1 MTLSRGL
8 KYGGRTIAVLGGV
21 LLLFVAYQLWG
32 TSLQYARAQSG
43 LRDDFSNLLSQTAA
57 FRDGAAGTGG
67 LGSSTETSTG
77 GSSGIAVLSSSTS
90 NGKASLS
97 SSTAT
102 LSDGTATLSAGPAS
116 PSGLANETGAL
127 EAQSSETQSSGAL
140 PSTSSSTETPQ
151 GARPSQSSAS
161 PTETARKT
169 LLVSPSTRLP
179 REEIENADL
188 VYTPGSEEILPLLYP
203 GGGEA
208 VARIVIPAIKMD
220 EIVVEGTDVDSLRK
234 GPGHYPWTPMPGQ
247 PGNASIAG
255 HRTTY
260 GAPFAN
266 IGSLRPG
273 DRITV
278 QTAQGEFLYEVLA
291 QDSPTKGYL
300 IVSPNRVD
308 LLRDKGNNLL
318 TLTSCHPRF
327 SNRQRIVVQ
336 AKLLG
341 DPVVPM
347 RDANAR
353 QDAPQ
358 QLASEDLTGV
368 TNAAASAEDNALQ
381 TGNAAEAARVEAAPV
396 GGAGVNEAG
405 ATDRATEATSGETRA
420 TGNASSSGLASA
432 QQASGAAD
440 LEDAVSQTPIGAV
453 AGDSE
458 ISGSGGASRDALP
471 ASSTASS
478 NSAGSAVSS
487 AAGSASQPAVGT
499 SFGSG
504 LSGERSAIPSA
515 ALWFAATAILWG
527 AVWLVGTRWR
537 RLPATTIGI
546 LPVLG
551 CLFVAFS
558 YLDRALPSY

>member
-1 MTLSRGL
+1 M
-8 KYGGRTIAVLGGV
+8 LGGV

-32 TSLQYARAQSG
+32 TSLQYARAQSE
-43 LRDDFSNLLSQTAA
+43 LRDDFSEILSQTAA
-57 FRDGAAGTGG
+57 FRDGADGTVGRGG
-67 LGSSTETSTG
+67 STETVASSG
-77 GSSGIAVLSSSTS
+77 SSSGIAILSSDATAEDAT
-90 NGKASLS
+90 NGIASLS

-102 LSDGTATLSAGPAS
+102 LSDGTATLSADPAT
-116 PSGLANETGAL
+116 PSGL
-127 EAQSSETQSSGAL
+127 EAEAGISETQTPEVLQPASA
-140 PSTSSSTETPQ
+140 STEIPQ
-151 GARPSQSSAS
+151 EAAAQPSASQSSAS
-161 PTETARKT
+161 PGETARET

-203 GGGEA
+203 EGGEA

-220 EIVVEGTDVDSLRK
+220 EIVVEGTDVDALRK
-234 GPGHYPWTPMPGQ
+234 GPGHYSWTPMPGQ

-266 IGSLRPG
+266 IGNLRPG

-278 QTAQGEFLYEVLA
+278 QTAQGEFVYEVLA

-300 IVSPNRVD
+300 IVSPDRVD

-347 RDANAR
+347 RDVNAR

-368 TNAAASAEDNALQ
+368 AGAEGLAASESNALQAGNAAGAAGASEAGVGEARATDIAATDIAAANTASGETGATGIASDSETSDSAAASRDTL
-381 TGNAAEAARVEAAPV
+381 
-396 GGAGVNEAG
+396 
-405 ATDRATEATSGETRA
+405 S
-420 TGNASSSGLASA
+420 ASSG
-432 QQASGAAD
+432 
-440 LEDAVSQTPIGAV
+440 
-453 AGDSE
+453 
-458 ISGSGGASRDALP
+458 
-471 ASSTASS
+471 
-478 NSAGSAVSS
+478 SAGSVGSS
-487 AAGSASQPAVGT
+487 AASSASQPAVGT

-515 ALWFAATAILWG
+515 ALWFVATAILWG

-537 RLPATTIGI
+537 RWPSTAIGI

>member
-8 KYGGRTIAVLGGV
+8 KYGGRTIAVLGVV
-21 LLLFVAYQLWG
+21 LLLFVVYQLWG
-32 TSLQYARAQSG
+32 TSLQYARAQSE
-43 LRDDFSNLLSQTAA
+43 LRDDFSDLLSQTAA
-57 FRDGAAGTGG
+57 FRDGAAGTDG
-67 LGSSTETSTG
+67 LSSSTEAGDSPG
-77 GSSGIAVLSSSTS
+77 GSSGIAILSSGASSGT
-90 NGKASLS
+90 ASLS

-102 LSDGTATLSAGPAS
+102 LSDGIATLSTGSAAPSRPATEAS
-116 PSGLANETGAL
+116 IA
-127 EAQSSETQSSGAL
+127 EAQPPRTLPETYSSSET
-140 PSTSSSTETPQ
+140 PQ
-151 GARPSQSSAS
+151 EATASQSSAS
-161 PTETARKT
+161 PANASPSETTRQT

-179 REEIENADL
+179 REDIENADL
-188 VYTPGSEEILPLLYP
+188 VYTPGSDEILPLLYP
-203 GGGEA
+203 GNGEA
-208 VARIVIPAIKMD
+208 IARIDIPAIKMD
-220 EIVVEGTDVDSLRK
+220 EIVVEGTDVDALRK

-266 IGSLRPG
+266 IGNLRPG
-273 DRITV
+273 DKITM
-278 QTAQGEFLYEVLA
+278 QTAQGEFVYEVLA

-300 IVSPNRVD
+300 IVSPDRVD

-353 QDAPQ
+353 QEAPQ
-358 QLASEDLTGV
+358 ELVSEDLTGGTDAERGV
-368 TNAAASAEDNALQ
+368 TDAEKSAESNALQ
-381 TGNAAEAARVEAAPV
+381 TGNAAEAARVGET
-396 GGAGVNEAG
+396 GVVETGVHETETADG
-405 ATDRATEATSGETRA
+405 ATEANA
-420 TGNASSSGLASA
+420 ASSSVLANDQQTGSA
-432 QQASGAAD
+432 AEPEDTASGSA
-440 LEDAVSQTPIGAV
+440 PP
-453 AGDSE
+453 
-458 ISGSGGASRDALP
+458 P
-471 ASSTASS
+471 AT
-478 NSAGSAVSS
+478 
-487 AAGSASQPAVGT
+487 GT

-527 AVWLVGTRWR
+527 AVWLAGTRWR
-537 RLPATTIGI
+537 RLPSTAIGI

>member
-8 KYGGRTIAVLGGV
+8 KYGGRTIAVLGVV
-21 LLLFVAYQLWG
+21 LLLFVVYQLWG
-32 TSLQYARAQSG
+32 TSLQYARAQSE

-57 FRDGAAGTGG
+57 FRDGAAGADG
-67 LGSSTETSTG
+67 LSSSTETGASSE
-77 GSSGIAVLSSSTS
+77 GSSGIAILSSGDSSGT
-90 NGKASLS
+90 ASLS

-102 LSDGTATLSAGPAS
+102 LSDGIATLSAGAATPSRLATEAS
-116 PSGLANETGAL
+116 IS
-127 EAQSSETQSSGAL
+127 EAQPPRTL
-140 PSTSSSTETPQ
+140 PATPSNAETPQ
-151 GARPSQSSAS
+151 EATASQSSAS
-161 PTETARKT
+161 PAETTRQT
-169 LLVSPSTRLP
+169 LLVNPSTRLP
-179 REEIENADL
+179 REDIENADL
-188 VYTPGSEEILPLLYP
+188 VYTPGSDEILPLLYP
-203 GGGEA
+203 GSGEA
-208 VARIVIPAIKMD
+208 VARIVIRAIDMD
-220 EIVVEGTDVDSLRK
+220 QIVVEGTDVDALRK

-266 IGSLRPG
+266 IGNLRPG

-278 QTAQGEFLYEVLA
+278 QTAQGEFVYEVLA

-300 IVSPNRVD
+300 IVSPDRVD
-308 LLRDKGNNLL
+308 LLRDNGNNLL

-347 RDANAR
+347 QDANAR
-353 QDAPQ
+353 QEAPQ
-358 QLASEDLTGV
+358 ELVSEDLTGM
-368 TNAAASAEDNALQ
+368 TDAERSAESNARD
-381 TGNAAEAARVEAAPV
+381 TGNAAEAARVGETGVGETEAA
-396 GGAGVNEAG
+396 
-405 ATDRATEATSGETRA
+405 DKATEANA
-420 TGNASSSGLASA
+420 ASSSRLAST
-432 QQASGAAD
+432 QQTGSAAEP
-440 LEDAVSQTPIGAV
+440 EDIAIQAPIGAE
-453 AGDSE
+453 AGSSETSDSGE
-458 ISGSGGASRDALP
+458 ASRDALSA
-471 ASSTASS
+471 ASG
-478 NSAGSAVSS
+478 SAGSTVSS
-487 AAGSASQPAVGT
+487 ADGSASQSATGT

-527 AVWLVGTRWR
+527 AVWLAGTRWR
-537 RLPATTIGI
+537 RLPSTAIGI

>member
-1 MTLSRGL
+1 MTLSRWL
-8 KYGGRTIAVLGGV
+8 KQGGRTIAVLGVV

-32 TSLQYARAQSG
+32 TSLQYARAQSE
-43 LRDDFSNLLSQTAA
+43 LRDDFSDLLSQTAA

-67 LGSSTETSTG
+67 LSSSTEAVA
-77 GSSGIAVLSSSTS
+77 SSGNPGGIAILSSDASSGT
-90 NGKASLS
+90 ASLS

-102 LSDGTATLSAGPAS
+102 LSDGTATLSAGPAT
-116 PSGLANETGAL
+116 PSGLADESGSL
-127 EAQSSETQSSGAL
+127 ETQPPEA
-140 PSTSSSTETPQ
+140 PPATSSNTETPQ
-151 GARPSQSSAS
+151 DAAASQPSAS
-161 PTETARKT
+161 PANASPAETTRET
-169 LLVSPSTRLP
+169 LIVSPSTRLP
-179 REEIENADL
+179 REDIENADL

-203 GGGEA
+203 GNGEA

-220 EIVVEGTDVDSLRK
+220 EIVVEGTDVDALRK

-278 QTAQGEFLYEVLA
+278 QTAQGEFVYEVLA

-300 IVSPNRVD
+300 IVSPDRVD

-353 QDAPQ
+353 QDAPM

-368 TNAAASAEDNALQ
+368 TDAEGSAASESNALQ
-381 TGNAAEAARVEAAPV
+381 TGNAAETARVGEA
-396 GGAGVNEAG
+396 GAGETG
-405 ATDRATEATSGETRA
+405 ATDRATAANAASGETGA
-420 TGNASSSGLASA
+420 TGNASSSGFAST
-432 QQASGAAD
+432 QQAGGAAA
-440 LEDAVSQTPIGAV
+440 LES
-453 AGDSE
+453 SE
-458 ISGSGGASRDALP
+458 ISGTAGAPQNAL
-471 ASSTASS
+471 SASS

-487 AAGSASQPAVGT
+487 AVGSTSQPATGT

-515 ALWFAATAILWG
+515 ALWFAATGILWG

-537 RLPATTIGI
+537 RLPSTAIGI

>member
-8 KYGGRTIAVLGGV
+8 KYGGRTIAVLGVV
-21 LLLFVAYQLWG
+21 LLLFVVYQLWG
-32 TSLQYARAQSG
+32 TSLQYARAQSE

-57 FRDGAAGTGG
+57 FRDGATGADG
-67 LGSSTETSTG
+67 LSSSTETGASSE
-77 GSSGIAVLSSSTS
+77 GSSGIAILSSGASSGT
-90 NGKASLS
+90 ASLS

-102 LSDGTATLSAGPAS
+102 LSDGIATLSAGAATPSRLAAEAS
-116 PSGLANETGAL
+116 IS
-127 EAQSSETQSSGAL
+127 EAQPPRTL
-140 PSTSSSTETPQ
+140 PSTSSNAETNAETPQ
-151 GARPSQSSAS
+151 EATASQSSAS
-161 PTETARKT
+161 PANASPAETTRQT
-169 LLVSPSTRLP
+169 LLVNPSTRLP
-179 REEIENADL
+179 REDIENADL
-188 VYTPGSEEILPLLYP
+188 VYTPGSDEILPLLYP
-203 GGGEA
+203 GSGEA
-208 VARIVIPAIKMD
+208 VARIVIRAIGMD
-220 EIVVEGTDVDSLRK
+220 QIVVEGTDVDALRK

-266 IGSLRPG
+266 IGNLRPG

-278 QTAQGEFLYEVLA
+278 QTAQGEFVYEVLA

-300 IVSPNRVD
+300 IVSPDRVD
-308 LLRDKGNNLL
+308 LLRDNGNNLL

-347 RDANAR
+347 QDANAR
-353 QDAPQ
+353 QEAPQ
-358 QLASEDLTGV
+358 ELVSEDLTGMTDADV
-368 TNAAASAEDNALQ
+368 SAESNAPQ
-381 TGNAAEAARVEAAPV
+381 TGTAAEAARVGETGVGETEAA
-396 GGAGVNEAG
+396 
-405 ATDRATEATSGETRA
+405 DKATEA
-420 TGNASSSGLASA
+420 NAVSSSGLENA
-432 QQASGAAD
+432 QQTGSAAEPEDIASQA
-440 LEDAVSQTPIGAV
+440 PIGAE
-453 AGDSE
+453 ADSSE
-458 ISGSGGASRDALP
+458 ISDSGEASRDALSA
-471 ASSTASS
+471 ASG
-478 NSAGSAVSS
+478 SAGSTVSS
-487 AAGSASQPAVGT
+487 ADGSASQSATGT

-527 AVWLVGTRWR
+527 AVWLAGTRWR
-537 RLPATTIGI
+537 RLPSTAIGI

>member
-8 KYGGRTIAVLGGV
+8 KYGGRTIAVLGVV
-21 LLLFVAYQLWG
+21 LLLFVVYQLWG
-32 TSLQYARAQSG
+32 TSLQYARAQSE

-57 FRDGAAGTGG
+57 FRDGATGTDG
-67 LGSSTETSTG
+67 LSSSTETGASSE
-77 GSSGIAVLSSSTS
+77 GSSGIAILSSGASSGT
-90 NGKASLS
+90 ASLS

-102 LSDGTATLSAGPAS
+102 LSDGIATLSAGAATPSRLATEAS
-116 PSGLANETGAL
+116 IS
-127 EAQSSETQSSGAL
+127 EAQPPRTL
-140 PSTSSSTETPQ
+140 PATPSNAETPQ
-151 GARPSQSSAS
+151 EATASQSSAS
-161 PTETARKT
+161 PANVSPSETTRQT
-169 LLVSPSTRLP
+169 LLVNPSTRLP
-179 REEIENADL
+179 REDIENADL
-188 VYTPGSEEILPLLYP
+188 VYTPGSDEILPLLYP
-203 GGGEA
+203 GSGEA

-220 EIVVEGTDVDSLRK
+220 EIVVEGTDVDALRK

-266 IGSLRPG
+266 IGNLRP
-273 DRITV
+273 DDKITV
-278 QTAQGEFLYEVLA
+278 QTAQGEFVYEVLA

-300 IVSPNRVD
+300 IVSPDRVD

-336 AKLLG
+336 AQLLG

-353 QDAPQ
+353 QETPQ
-358 QLASEDLTGV
+358 ELVSEDLTGV
-368 TNAAASAEDNALQ
+368 TDADGSAESNALQ
-381 TGNAAEAARVEAAPV
+381 TGNAAEAARVGETGTA
-396 GGAGVNEAG
+396 
-405 ATDRATEATSGETRA
+405 DRATEANA
-420 TGNASSSGLASA
+420 ASSSGLASA
-432 QQASGAAD
+432 QQTASAA
-440 LEDAVSQTPIGAV
+440 AIGTEA
-453 AGDSE
+453 DSSE
-458 ISGSGGASRDALP
+458 ISDSGGASRDALSA
-471 ASSTASS
+471 ASG
-478 NSAGSAVSS
+478 SAGSTVSS
-487 AAGSASQPAVGT
+487 ADGAASQSATGT

-527 AVWLVGTRWR
+527 AVWLAGTRWR
-537 RLPATTIGI
+537 RLPSTAIGI

>member
-8 KYGGRTIAVLGGV
+8 KQGGRTIAVLGVV

-32 TSLQYARAQSG
+32 TSLQYARAQSE
-43 LRDDFSNLLSQTAA
+43 LRDDFSDLLSQTAA

-67 LGSSTETSTG
+67 LGSSTEAVAPS
-77 GSSGIAVLSSSTS
+77 GSSGGIAILSSGAPASGTS
-90 NGKASLS
+90 NGIASLS

-102 LSDGTATLSAGPAS
+102 LSDGTATLSAGTAT
-116 PSGLANETGAL
+116 PSGLAYESGTL
-127 EAQSSETQSSGAL
+127 EAQSPEAL
-140 PSTSSSTETPQ
+140 PATSSNTETPQ
-151 GARPSQSSAS
+151 DAAVSRSSAS
-161 PTETARKT
+161 PASASPAETTRET
-169 LLVSPSTRLP
+169 LIVSPSTRLP
-179 REEIENADL
+179 REDIENADL

-203 GGGEA
+203 GNGEA

-220 EIVVEGTDVDSLRK
+220 EIVVEGTDVDALRK

-278 QTAQGEFLYEVLA
+278 QTAQGEFVYEVLA

-300 IVSPNRVD
+300 IVSPDRVD

-353 QDAPQ
+353 QDASM

-368 TNAAASAEDNALQ
+368 TDAEGSAASESNALQ
-381 TGNAAEAARVEAAPV
+381 TATAAETARIGEARV
-396 GGAGVNEAG
+396 GEAG
-405 ATDRATEATSGETRA
+405 ATDRATPANAASGETGA
-420 TGNASSSGLASA
+420 TGNANSSGLANT
-432 QQASGAAD
+432 QQAGGAA
-440 LEDAVSQTPIGAV
+440 ETEG
-453 AGDSE
+453 SE
-458 ISGSGGASRDALP
+458 ISGAAGASQNALS
-471 ASSTASS
+471 ASSG
-478 NSAGSAVSS
+478 SAGSVGSS
-487 AAGSASQPAVGT
+487 AAGSASQPAAGT

-515 ALWFAATAILWG
+515 ALWFAATGILWG

-537 RLPATTIGI
+537 RLPATAIGI

>member
-1 MTLSRGL
+1 M
-8 KYGGRTIAVLGGV
+8 
-21 LLLFVAYQLWG
+21 LFVAYQLWG
-32 TSLQYARAQSG
+32 TSLQYARAQSE
-43 LRDDFSNLLSQTAA
+43 LRDDFSEILSQTAS
-57 FRDGAAGTGG
+57 FRNGADGTVG
-67 LGSSTETSTG
+67 LGSSTETLASSE
-77 GSSGIAVLSSSTS
+77 GSGEAAIGI
-90 NGKASLS
+90 ASLS
-97 SSTAT
+97 SATAT
-102 LSDGTATLSAGPAS
+102 LSDGTATLSAGTAD
-116 PSGLANETGAL
+116 PSSAATGAGVSEASAA
-127 EAQSSETQSSGAL
+127 EAQTAEAL
-140 PSTSSSTETPQ
+140 PSASSAAETPQ
-151 GARPSQSSAS
+151 GAATQPSAS
-161 PTETARKT
+161 PANASPGETTRET

-203 GGGEA
+203 EDGEA
-208 VARIVIPAIKMD
+208 VARIVIPAINMD
-220 EIVVEGTDVDSLRK
+220 EIVVEGTDVDALRK
-234 GPGHYPWTPMPGQ
+234 GPGHYSWTPMPGQ

-266 IGSLRPG
+266 IGNLRPG

-278 QTAQGEFLYEVLA
+278 QTAQGEFIYEVLA

-300 IVSPNRVD
+300 IVSPDRVD
-308 LLRDKGNNLL
+308 LLRDKGSNLL

-347 RDANAR
+347 RDVNTR
-353 QDAPQ
+353 QDAPL

-368 TNAAASAEDNALQ
+368 SGAEGSAASESNALQ
-381 TGNAAEAARVEAAPV
+381 AGNAAGV
-396 GGAGVNEAG
+396 AGVGEAG
-405 ATDRATEATSGETRA
+405 ATDRATEANTASGEA
-420 TGNASSSGLASA
+420 GASGNANSSRLTST
-432 QQASGAAD
+432 QQAGSAAGQ
-440 LEDAVSQTPIGAV
+440 EGTAGQTQAGAV

-458 ISGSGGASRDALP
+458 ISGTAGASRDALS
-471 ASSTASS
+471 ASS
-478 NSAGSAVSS
+478 
-487 AAGSASQPAVGT
+487 GSASQPAVGT

-537 RLPATTIGI
+537 RWPSTAIGI

>member
-1 MTLSRGL
+1 M
-8 KYGGRTIAVLGGV
+8 LGGV

-32 TSLQYARAQSG
+32 TSLQYARAQSE
-43 LRDDFSNLLSQTAA
+43 LRDDFSDILSQTAA
-57 FRDGAAGTGG
+57 FRDGADGTVG
-67 LGSSTETSTG
+67 LGSSTETVASSG
-77 GSSGIAVLSSSTS
+77 SSSGIAILPSDATAEDTS
-90 NGKASLS
+90 NGIASLS

-102 LSDGTATLSAGPAS
+102 LSDGTATLSADSAT
-116 PSGLANETGAL
+116 PSGL
-127 EAQSSETQSSGAL
+127 EAEAGISETRTPEAL
-140 PSTSSSTETPQ
+140 QPASASTEIPQ
-151 GARPSQSSAS
+151 ETAVQPSAS
-161 PTETARKT
+161 PVNASPGETTRET

-179 REEIENADL
+179 REEIENANL

-203 GGGEA
+203 ESGEA
-208 VARIVIPAIKMD
+208 VAHIVIPAINMD
-220 EIVVEGTDVDSLRK
+220 EIVVEGTDVDALRK
-234 GPGHYPWTPMPGQ
+234 GPGHYSWTPMPGQ

-266 IGSLRPG
+266 IGNLRPG

-278 QTAQGEFLYEVLA
+278 QTAQGEFVYEVLA

-300 IVSPNRVD
+300 IVSPDRVD
-308 LLRDKGNNLL
+308 LLRDKGSNLL

-347 RDANAR
+347 RDVNSR

-368 TNAAASAEDNALQ
+368 AGAEGSAASESNALQ
-381 TGNAAEAARVEAAPV
+381 AGNAAGVA
-396 GGAGVNEAG
+396 GAGEAG
-405 ATDRATEATSGETRA
+405 ATDRATAENTASGEA
-420 TGNASSSGLASA
+420 GASGNANSSGLTST
-432 QQASGAAD
+432 QQAGSAAGQ
-440 LEDAVSQTPIGAV
+440 EGTAGQTQAGAV

-458 ISGSGGASRDALP
+458 TSDSAAASRDALS
-471 ASSTASS
+471 ASS
-478 NSAGSAVSS
+478 
-487 AAGSASQPAVGT
+487 GSASQPAVGT

-515 ALWFAATAILWG
+515 ALWFVATAILWG

-537 RLPATTIGI
+537 RWPSTAIGI

>member
-8 KYGGRTIAVLGGV
+8 KYGGRTIAVLGVV
-21 LLLFVAYQLWG
+21 LLLFVVYQLWG
-32 TSLQYARAQSG
+32 TSLQYARAQSE

-57 FRDGAAGTGG
+57 FRDGATGADG
-67 LGSSTETSTG
+67 LSSSTETGASSE
-77 GSSGIAVLSSSTS
+77 GSSGIAILSSGASSGT
-90 NGKASLS
+90 ASLS

-102 LSDGTATLSAGPAS
+102 LSGGIATLSAGAATPSRLAAEAS
-116 PSGLANETGAL
+116 IS
-127 EAQSSETQSSGAL
+127 EAQPPRTL
-140 PSTSSSTETPQ
+140 PSTSSNAETPQ
-151 GARPSQSSAS
+151 EATASQSSAS
-161 PTETARKT
+161 PANASPSETTRQT
-169 LLVSPSTRLP
+169 LLVNPSTRLP
-179 REEIENADL
+179 REDIENADL
-188 VYTPGSEEILPLLYP
+188 VYTPGSDEILPLLYP
-203 GGGEA
+203 GSGEA
-208 VARIVIPAIKMD
+208 VARIVIRAIKMD
-220 EIVVEGTDVDSLRK
+220 QIVVEGTDVDALRK

-266 IGSLRPG
+266 IGNLRPG

-278 QTAQGEFLYEVLA
+278 QTAQGEFVYEVLA

-300 IVSPNRVD
+300 IVSPDRVD
-308 LLRDKGNNLL
+308 LLRDNGNNLL

-347 RDANAR
+347 QDANAR
-353 QDAPQ
+353 QEAPQ
-358 QLASEDLTGV
+358 ELVSEDLTGMTDADV
-368 TNAAASAEDNALQ
+368 SAESNAPQ
-381 TGNAAEAARVEAAPV
+381 TGTAAEAARVGETGTA
-396 GGAGVNEAG
+396 
-405 ATDRATEATSGETRA
+405 DRATEA
-420 TGNASSSGLASA
+420 NAVSSSGLENA
-432 QQASGAAD
+432 QQTGSAAEPEDIASQA
-440 LEDAVSQTPIGAV
+440 PIGAE
-453 AGDSE
+453 ADSSE
-458 ISGSGGASRDALP
+458 ISDSGEASRDALSA
-471 ASSTASS
+471 ASG
-478 NSAGSAVSS
+478 SAGSTVSS
-487 AAGSASQPAVGT
+487 ADGSASQSATGT

-527 AVWLVGTRWR
+527 AVWLAGTRWR
-537 RLPATTIGI
+537 RLPSTAIGI

>member
-8 KYGGRTIAVLGGV
+8 KHGGRTIAVLGGV

-32 TSLQYARAQSG
+32 TSLQYARAQSE
-43 LRDDFSNLLSQTAA
+43 LRDDFSEILSQTAA
-57 FRDGAAGTGG
+57 FRDGADGTVG
-67 LGSSTETSTG
+67 LGSSTETVASSG
-77 GSSGIAVLSSSTS
+77 SSSGIAILSSDATAEDAS
-90 NGKASLS
+90 NGIASLS
-97 SSTAT
+97 SATAT
-102 LSDGTATLSAGPAS
+102 LSDGTATLSAGPAT
-116 PSGLANETGAL
+116 PSGLEAEAGIS
-127 EAQSSETQSSGAL
+127 EAQTPEAL
-140 PSTSSSTETPQ
+140 QPTSASTEIPQ
-151 GARPSQSSAS
+151 ETAAQPSAS
-161 PTETARKT
+161 PAGASPGETTRET

-203 GGGEA
+203 EGGEA

-220 EIVVEGTDVDSLRK
+220 EIVVEGTDVDALRK
-234 GPGHYPWTPMPGQ
+234 GPGHYSWTPMPGQ

-266 IGSLRPG
+266 IGNLRPG

-278 QTAQGEFLYEVLA
+278 QTAQGEFVYEVLA

-300 IVSPNRVD
+300 IVSPDRVD

-347 RDANAR
+347 RDVNAR

-368 TNAAASAEDNALQ
+368 AGAEGLAASESNALQAGNAAGAAGASEAGVGEARAGEARATDIAATDIAAANTASGETGATGIASDSETSDSAAASRDTL
-381 TGNAAEAARVEAAPV
+381 
-396 GGAGVNEAG
+396 
-405 ATDRATEATSGETRA
+405 S
-420 TGNASSSGLASA
+420 ASSG
-432 QQASGAAD
+432 
-440 LEDAVSQTPIGAV
+440 
-453 AGDSE
+453 
-458 ISGSGGASRDALP
+458 
-471 ASSTASS
+471 
-478 NSAGSAVSS
+478 SAGSVGSS
-487 AAGSASQPAVGT
+487 AASSASQPAVGT

-515 ALWFAATAILWG
+515 ALWFVATAILWG

-537 RLPATTIGI
+537 RWPSTAIGI

>member
-8 KYGGRTIAVLGGV
+8 KYGGRTIAVLGVV
-21 LLLFVAYQLWG
+21 LLLFVVYQLWG
-32 TSLQYARAQSG
+32 TSLQYARAQSE

-57 FRDGAAGTGG
+57 FRDGASGTGG
-67 LGSSTETSTG
+67 LSSSTEAGDSPR
-77 GSSGIAVLSSSTS
+77 GSSGIAILSSGASSGT
-90 NGKASLS
+90 ASLS

-102 LSDGTATLSAGPAS
+102 LSDGIATLSAGPAT
-116 PSGLANETGAL
+116 PSRPATEASIS
-127 EAQSSETQSSGAL
+127 EAQPPRAL
-140 PSTSSSTETPQ
+140 PATSSSAETPQ
-151 GARPSQSSAS
+151 EATSPQSSAS
-161 PTETARKT
+161 PANASPSETTRQT

-179 REEIENADL
+179 REDIENADL
-188 VYTPGSEEILPLLYP
+188 VYTPGSDEILPLLYP
-203 GGGEA
+203 GNGEA
-208 VARIVIPAIKMD
+208 IARIAIPAIKMD
-220 EIVVEGTDVDSLRK
+220 EIVVEGTDVDALRK

-266 IGSLRPG
+266 IGNLRP
-273 DRITV
+273 DDKITV
-278 QTAQGEFLYEVLA
+278 QTAQGEFVYEVLA

-300 IVSPNRVD
+300 IVSPDRVD
-308 LLRDKGNNLL
+308 LLRDKGSNLL

-336 AKLLG
+336 AKLIG

-353 QDAPQ
+353 QEAPQ
-358 QLASEDLTGV
+358 ELVSEDLTGETDAERGV
-368 TNAAASAEDNALQ
+368 TDAERSAESNAFQ
-381 TGNAAEAARVEAAPV
+381 TGNAAEAARVGETGV
-396 GGAGVNEAG
+396 GETEPA
-405 ATDRATEATSGETRA
+405 DRATEANA
-420 TGNASSSGLASA
+420 ASSSELASD
-432 QQASGAAD
+432 QQTGSAA
-440 LEDAVSQTPIGAV
+440 E
-453 AGDSE
+453 
-458 ISGSGGASRDALP
+458 P
-471 ASSTASS
+471 AEPL
-478 NSAGSAVSS
+478 AVSS
-487 AAGSASQPAVGT
+487 GSVGSPADRSASQPATGT

-527 AVWLVGTRWR
+527 AVWLAGTRWR
-537 RLPATTIGI
+537 RLPSTAIGI
-546 LPVLG
+546 FPVLG

>member
-1 MTLSRGL
+1 M
-8 KYGGRTIAVLGGV
+8 
-21 LLLFVAYQLWG
+21 LFVAYQLWG
-32 TSLQYARAQSG
+32 TSLQYARAQSE
-43 LRDDFSNLLSQTAA
+43 LRDDFSEILSQTAA
-57 FRDGAAGTGG
+57 FRDGADSTVG
-67 LGSSTETSTG
+67 LGGSTETVASSG
-77 GSSGIAVLSSSTS
+77 SSSGIAILSSDATAEDAS
-90 NGKASLS
+90 NGIASLS
-97 SSTAT
+97 SATAT
-102 LSDGTATLSAGPAS
+102 LSDGTATLSASTADS
-116 PSGLANETGAL
+116 SGLAAEAGIS
-127 EAQSSETQSSGAL
+127 EAQTPEAL
-140 PSTSSSTETPQ
+140 QPTSASTEIPQ
-151 GARPSQSSAS
+151 EAATQPSAS
-161 PTETARKT
+161 PANASPAETTRET

-179 REEIENADL
+179 REEIENANL

-203 GGGEA
+203 EDGEA

-220 EIVVEGTDVDSLRK
+220 EIVVEGTDVDALRK
-234 GPGHYPWTPMPGQ
+234 GPGHYSWTPMPGQ

-266 IGSLRPG
+266 IGNLRPG

-278 QTAQGEFLYEVLA
+278 QTAQGEFVYEVLA

-300 IVSPNRVD
+300 IVSPDRVD
-308 LLRDKGNNLL
+308 LLRDKGSNLL

-347 RDANAR
+347 RNVNAR

-368 TNAAASAEDNALQ
+368 AGAEGSAASESNALQ
-381 TGNAAEAARVEAAPV
+381 AGNAAGVA
-396 GGAGVNEAG
+396 GAGEAG
-405 ATDRATEATSGETRA
+405 ATDRATEANAASSETGA
-420 TGNASSSGLASA
+420 TG
-432 QQASGAAD
+432 
-440 LEDAVSQTPIGAV
+440 V

-458 ISGSGGASRDALP
+458 TSDSAAASQDALS
-471 ASSTASS
+471 ASS
-478 NSAGSAVSS
+478 
-487 AAGSASQPAVGT
+487 GSASQPAVGT

-527 AVWLVGTRWR
+527 AVWLIGTRWR
-537 RLPATTIGI
+537 RWPSTAIGI

>member
-1 MTLSRGL
+1 M
-8 KYGGRTIAVLGGV
+8 LGGV

-32 TSLQYARAQSG
+32 TSLQYARAQSE
-43 LRDDFSNLLSQTAA
+43 LRDDFSDILSQTAA
-57 FRDGAAGTGG
+57 FRDGADGTVG
-67 LGSSTETSTG
+67 LGSSTETVASSG
-77 GSSGIAVLSSSTS
+77 SSSGIAILSSDATAEDAS
-90 NGKASLS
+90 NGIASLS
-97 SSTAT
+97 SATAT
-102 LSDGTATLSAGPAS
+102 LSDGTATLSAGTAT
-116 PSGLANETGAL
+116 PSGLEAEAGIS
-127 EAQSSETQSSGAL
+127 EAQTPEAL
-140 PSTSSSTETPQ
+140 QPTSASTEIPQ
-151 GARPSQSSAS
+151 GAATQPSAS
-161 PTETARKT
+161 PASASPNASPAETTRET

-179 REEIENADL
+179 REEIENANL

-203 GGGEA
+203 EGGEA

-220 EIVVEGTDVDSLRK
+220 EIVVEGTDVDALRK
-234 GPGHYPWTPMPGQ
+234 GPGHYSWTPMPGQ

-266 IGSLRPG
+266 IGNLRPG

-278 QTAQGEFLYEVLA
+278 QTAQGEFVYEVLA

-300 IVSPNRVD
+300 IVSPDRVD

-347 RDANAR
+347 RDVNAR
-353 QDAPQ
+353 QGAPQ

-368 TNAAASAEDNALQ
+368 SGAEGSAASESNAIQ
-381 TGNAAEAARVEAAPV
+381 AGNAAGVAEAGEAE
-396 GGAGVNEAG
+396 AGEAG
-405 ATDRATEATSGETRA
+405 ATDIATAANPVSGEAGA
-420 TGNASSSGLASA
+420 TG
-432 QQASGAAD
+432 
-440 LEDAVSQTPIGAV
+440 V

-458 ISGSGGASRDALP
+458 TSDSAAASRDALS
-471 ASSTASS
+471 ASS
-478 NSAGSAVSS
+478 
-487 AAGSASQPAVGT
+487 GSASQPAVGT

-515 ALWFAATAILWG
+515 ALWFVATAILWG

-537 RLPATTIGI
+537 RWPSTAIGI

>member
-1 MTLSRGL
+1 M
-8 KYGGRTIAVLGGV
+8 LGGV

-43 LRDDFSNLLSQTAA
+43 LRDDFSDILSQTAA
-57 FRDGAAGTGG
+57 FRDGTDSTFG
-67 LGSSTETSTG
+67 LGSSG
-77 GSSGIAVLSSSTS
+77 LSSSTETA
-90 NGKASLS
+90 ASSEGSGEVAIARLS
-97 SSTAT
+97 SATAT
-102 LSDGTATLSAGPAS
+102 LSDGTATLSAGTVS
-116 PSGLANETGAL
+116 PSGAETEADIS
-127 EAQSSETQSSGAL
+127 EAQPPDVPPTSAQPSSSAAAETPRESATSQSGAS
-140 PSTSSSTETPQ
+140 P
-151 GARPSQSSAS
+151 ASAS
-161 PTETARKT
+161 LGETTRET

-203 GGGEA
+203 ESGEA
-208 VARIVIPAIKMD
+208 VARIVIPAINMD
-220 EIVVEGTDVDSLRK
+220 EIVVEGTDVDALRK
-234 GPGHYPWTPMPGQ
+234 GPGHYSWTPMPGQ
-247 PGNASIAG
+247 PGNVSIAG

-266 IGSLRPG
+266 IGNLRPG
-273 DRITV
+273 DRITT
-278 QTAQGEFLYEVLA
+278 QTAQGEFVYEVLA

-300 IVSPNRVD
+300 IVSPDRVD

-347 RDANAR
+347 RDVNTR
-353 QDAPQ
+353 QDAPM
-358 QLASEDLTGV
+358 QLASEDFTGV
-368 TNAAASAEDNALQ
+368 TNAEGSAASESNAIQ
-381 TGNAAEAARVEAAPV
+381 TGNAAEAAQAGTAQAATASNGDTGSAAANP
-396 GGAGVNEAG
+396 A
-405 ATDRATEATSGETRA
+405 SGEARA
-420 TGNASSSGLASA
+420 VGSASDSASSLGLADA
-432 QQASGAAD
+432 QQ
-440 LEDAVSQTPIGAV
+440 EKAV
-453 AGDSE
+453 AE
-458 ISGSGGASRDALP
+458 IGSTVSTNTASITT
-471 ASSTASS
+471 ASSAAASTASQT
-478 NSAGSAVSS
+478 A
-487 AAGSASQPAVGT
+487 GT

-515 ALWFAATAILWG
+515 VLWFAATGILWG

-537 RLPATTIGI
+537 RWPATAMGI

>member
-8 KYGGRTIAVLGGV
+8 KHGGRTIAVLGGV

-32 TSLQYARAQSG
+32 TSLQYARAQSE
-43 LRDDFSNLLSQTAA
+43 LRDDFSEILSQTAA
-57 FRDGAAGTGG
+57 FRDGADGTVGRGG
-67 LGSSTETSTG
+67 STETLASSE
-77 GSSGIAVLSSSTS
+77 GSGEAAIGI
-90 NGKASLS
+90 ASLS
-97 SSTAT
+97 SATAT
-102 LSDGTATLSAGPAS
+102 LSDGTATLSAGTADSSSAATEAGVSEAS
-116 PSGLANETGAL
+116 AA
-127 EAQSSETQSSGAL
+127 EAQTAEAL
-140 PSTSSSTETPQ
+140 PSASSAAETPQ
-151 GARPSQSSAS
+151 GEATQPSAS
-161 PTETARKT
+161 PASASPNASPAETTRET

-179 REEIENADL
+179 REEIENANL

-203 GGGEA
+203 EGGEA

-220 EIVVEGTDVDSLRK
+220 EIVVEGTDVDALRK
-234 GPGHYPWTPMPGQ
+234 GPGHYSWTPMPGQ

-266 IGSLRPG
+266 IGNLRPG

-278 QTAQGEFLYEVLA
+278 QTAQGEFIYEVLA

-300 IVSPNRVD
+300 IVSPDRVD

-347 RDANAR
+347 RDVNAR

-368 TNAAASAEDNALQ
+368 AGAEGSAASESNALQ
-381 TGNAAEAARVEAAPV
+381 AGNAAGV
-396 GGAGVNEAG
+396 AGTGEAG
-405 ATDRATEATSGETRA
+405 ATDSATEANAASGEAGA
-420 TGNASSSGLASA
+420 TGNANSSRLTST
-432 QQASGAAD
+432 QQAGSAAGQ
-440 LEDAVSQTPIGAV
+440 EGTTGQTQAGAV
-453 AGDSE
+453 ASDSE
-458 ISGSGGASRDALP
+458 ISGTAGTSRDALS
-471 ASSTASS
+471 ASSG
-478 NSAGSAVSS
+478 SAGSVGSS
-487 AAGSASQPAVGT
+487 VAGSASQPAVGT

-537 RLPATTIGI
+537 RWPSTAIGI

>member
-1 MTLSRGL
+1 M
-8 KYGGRTIAVLGGV
+8 

-43 LRDDFSNLLSQTAA
+43 LRDDFSEILSQTAA
-57 FRDGAAGTGG
+57 FRDGTDSTFGRGG
-67 LGSSTETSTG
+67 STETLASSE
-77 GSSGIAVLSSSTS
+77 GSGEAAIGI
-90 NGKASLS
+90 ASLS
-97 SSTAT
+97 SATAT
-102 LSDGTATLSAGPAS
+102 LSDGTATLSASTAD
-116 PSGLANETGAL
+116 
-127 EAQSSETQSSGAL
+127 SSGAATEAGVSEASAAEAQTAEAL
-140 PSTSSSTETPQ
+140 PSASSAAETPQ
-151 GARPSQSSAS
+151 GAATQPSAS
-161 PTETARKT
+161 PASASPSASPAETARET

-179 REEIENADL
+179 REEIENANL

-203 GGGEA
+203 EGGEA

-220 EIVVEGTDVDSLRK
+220 EIVVEGTDVDALRK
-234 GPGHYPWTPMPGQ
+234 GPGHYSWTPMPGQ

-266 IGSLRPG
+266 IGNLRPG

-278 QTAQGEFLYEVLA
+278 QTAQGEFVYEVLA

-300 IVSPNRVD
+300 IVSPDRVD
-308 LLRDKGNNLL
+308 LLRDKGSNLL

-347 RDANAR
+347 RDVNAG

-368 TNAAASAEDNALQ
+368 AGAEGSAASESNALQ
-381 TGNAAEAARVEAAPV
+381 AGNAAGVAEAGEAE
-396 GGAGVNEAG
+396 AGEAG
-405 ATDRATEATSGETRA
+405 ATDIATAANPVSGETGA
-420 TGNASSSGLASA
+420 TG
-432 QQASGAAD
+432 
-440 LEDAVSQTPIGAV
+440 V

-458 ISGSGGASRDALP
+458 TSDSAAASRDALS
-471 ASSTASS
+471 ASS
-478 NSAGSAVSS
+478 
-487 AAGSASQPAVGT
+487 GSASQPAVGT

-515 ALWFAATAILWG
+515 ALWFVATAILWG

-537 RLPATTIGI
+537 RWPSTAIGI

>member
-8 KYGGRTIAVLGGV
+8 KHGGRTIAVLGGV

-32 TSLQYARAQSG
+32 TSLQYARAQSE
-43 LRDDFSNLLSQTAA
+43 LRDDFSEILSQTAS
-57 FRDGAAGTGG
+57 FRNGADGTVG
-67 LGSSTETSTG
+67 LGSSTETVASSG
-77 GSSGIAVLSSSTS
+77 SSSGIAILSSDATAEDAS
-90 NGKASLS
+90 NGIASLS
-97 SSTAT
+97 SATAT
-102 LSDGTATLSAGPAS
+102 LSDGTATLSAGTAT
-116 PSGLANETGAL
+116 PSGLAAEAGIS
-127 EAQSSETQSSGAL
+127 EAQTPEAL
-140 PSTSSSTETPQ
+140 QPTSASTEIPQ
-151 GARPSQSSAS
+151 GAATQPSAS
-161 PTETARKT
+161 PASASPSASPGETARET

-179 REEIENADL
+179 REEIENANL

-203 GGGEA
+203 EGGEA

-220 EIVVEGTDVDSLRK
+220 EIVVEGTDVDALRK
-234 GPGHYPWTPMPGQ
+234 GPGHYSWTPMPGQ

-266 IGSLRPG
+266 IGNLRPG

-278 QTAQGEFLYEVLA
+278 QTAQGEFIYEVLA

-300 IVSPNRVD
+300 IVSPDRVD
-308 LLRDKGNNLL
+308 LLRDKGSNLL

-347 RDANAR
+347 RDVNAG

-368 TNAAASAEDNALQ
+368 AGAERSAASESNALQ
-381 TGNAAEAARVEAAPV
+381 AGNAAGVAGSGEAEA
-396 GGAGVNEAG
+396 GEAG
-405 ATDRATEATSGETRA
+405 ATDIATAANPVSGETGA
-420 TGNASSSGLASA
+420 TG
-432 QQASGAAD
+432 
-440 LEDAVSQTPIGAV
+440 V

-458 ISGSGGASRDALP
+458 TSDSAAASQDALS
-471 ASSTASS
+471 ASS
-478 NSAGSAVSS
+478 
-487 AAGSASQPAVGT
+487 GSASQPAVGT

-515 ALWFAATAILWG
+515 ALWFVATAILWG
-527 AVWLVGTRWR
+527 AVWLIGTRWR
-537 RLPATTIGI
+537 RWPSTAIGI

>member
-8 KYGGRTIAVLGGV
+8 KYGGRTIAVLGVV
-21 LLLFVAYQLWG
+21 LLLFVVYQLWG
-32 TSLQYARAQSG
+32 TSLQYARAQSE

-57 FRDGAAGTGG
+57 FRDGATGADG
-67 LGSSTETSTG
+67 LSSSTETGASSE
-77 GSSGIAVLSSSTS
+77 GSSGIAILSSGASSGT
-90 NGKASLS
+90 ASLS

-102 LSDGTATLSAGPAS
+102 LSGGIATLSAGAATPSRLAAEAS
-116 PSGLANETGAL
+116 IS
-127 EAQSSETQSSGAL
+127 EAQPPRTL
-140 PSTSSSTETPQ
+140 PSTSSNAETPQ
-151 GARPSQSSAS
+151 EATASQSSAS
-161 PTETARKT
+161 PANASPSETTRQT
-169 LLVSPSTRLP
+169 LLVNPSTRLP
-179 REEIENADL
+179 REDIENADL

-203 GGGEA
+203 GNGEA
-208 VARIVIPAIKMD
+208 VARIVIRAIKMD
-220 EIVVEGTDVDSLRK
+220 EIVVEGTDVDALRK

-266 IGSLRPG
+266 IGNLRP
-273 DRITV
+273 DDKIIV
-278 QTAQGEFLYEVLA
+278 QTAQGEFVYEVLA

-300 IVSPNRVD
+300 IVSPDRVD
-308 LLRDKGNNLL
+308 LLRDNGNNLL

-347 RDANAR
+347 QDANAR
-353 QDAPQ
+353 QEAPQ
-358 QLASEDLTGV
+358 ELVSEDLTGITDADV
-368 TNAAASAEDNALQ
+368 SAESNALR
-381 TGNAAEAARVEAAPV
+381 TGNAAEAARVGETGV
-396 GGAGVNEAG
+396 GETGTA
-405 ATDRATEATSGETRA
+405 DRATEANA
-420 TGNASSSGLASA
+420 ASSSGLENA
-432 QQASGAAD
+432 QQTGSAAEPEDIASQA
-440 LEDAVSQTPIGAV
+440 PIGAE
-453 AGDSE
+453 ADISDISDSGE
-458 ISGSGGASRDALP
+458 ASRDALSA
-471 ASSTASS
+471 ASG
-478 NSAGSAVSS
+478 SAGSTVSS
-487 AAGSASQPAVGT
+487 ADGSASQSATGT

-527 AVWLVGTRWR
+527 AVWLAGTRWR
-537 RLPATTIGI
+537 RLPSTAIGI

>member
-1 MTLSRGL
+1 MRLSRSL

-32 TSLQYARAQSG
+32 TSLQYARAQSE
-43 LRDDFSNLLSQTAA
+43 LRDDFSDILSQTAA
-57 FRDGAAGTGG
+57 FRDGTDSTVG
-67 LGSSTETSTG
+67 LGGSTETVASSG
-77 GSSGIAVLSSSTS
+77 SSSGIAILSSDATAEDAS
-90 NGKASLS
+90 NGIASLS
-97 SSTAT
+97 SATAT
-102 LSDGTATLSAGPAS
+102 LSDGTATLSAGTAD
-116 PSGLANETGAL
+116 
-127 EAQSSETQSSGAL
+127 SSGAATEAGVSEASAAEAQTAEAL
-140 PSTSSSTETPQ
+140 PSASSAAETPQ
-151 GARPSQSSAS
+151 GAATQSSAS
-161 PTETARKT
+161 QSNASPAETTRQT

-203 GGGEA
+203 EGGEA

-220 EIVVEGTDVDSLRK
+220 EIVVEGTDVDALRK
-234 GPGHYPWTPMPGQ
+234 GPGHYSWTPMPGQ

-266 IGSLRPG
+266 IGNLRPG

-278 QTAQGEFLYEVLA
+278 QTAQGEFVYEVLA

-300 IVSPNRVD
+300 IVSPDRVD

-347 RDANAR
+347 RDVNAR

-368 TNAAASAEDNALQ
+368 SGAEGSAASESNALQ
-381 TGNAAEAARVEAAPV
+381 AGNAAGVAEAGEAE
-396 GGAGVNEAG
+396 AGEAG
-405 ATDRATEATSGETRA
+405 ATDIATAANPVSGETGA
-420 TGNASSSGLASA
+420 TG
-432 QQASGAAD
+432 
-440 LEDAVSQTPIGAV
+440 V

-458 ISGSGGASRDALP
+458 TSDSAAASRDALS
-471 ASSTASS
+471 ASS
-478 NSAGSAVSS
+478 GSADSVGSSVGSS

-537 RLPATTIGI
+537 RWPSTAIGI

>member
-8 KYGGRTIAVLGGV
+8 KYGGRTIAVLGVV
-21 LLLFVAYQLWG
+21 LLLFVVYQLWG
-32 TSLQYARAQSG
+32 TSLQYARAQSE

-57 FRDGAAGTGG
+57 FRDGAAGADG
-67 LGSSTETSTG
+67 LSSSTETGASSE
-77 GSSGIAVLSSSTS
+77 GSSGIAILSSGASSGT
-90 NGKASLS
+90 ASLS

-102 LSDGTATLSAGPAS
+102 LSGGIATLSAGAATPSRLAAEAS
-116 PSGLANETGAL
+116 IS
-127 EAQSSETQSSGAL
+127 EAQPPRTL
-140 PSTSSSTETPQ
+140 PSTSSNAETPQ
-151 GARPSQSSAS
+151 EATASQSSAS
-161 PTETARKT
+161 PANASPSETTRQT
-169 LLVSPSTRLP
+169 LLVNPSTRLP
-179 REEIENADL
+179 REDIENADL
-188 VYTPGSEEILPLLYP
+188 VYTPGSDEILPLLYP
-203 GGGEA
+203 GSGEA
-208 VARIVIPAIKMD
+208 VARIVIRAIKMD
-220 EIVVEGTDVDSLRK
+220 QIVVEGTDVDALRK

-266 IGSLRPG
+266 IGNLRPG

-278 QTAQGEFLYEVLA
+278 QTAQGEFVYEVLA

-300 IVSPNRVD
+300 IVSPDRVD
-308 LLRDKGNNLL
+308 LLRDNGNNLL

-347 RDANAR
+347 QDANAR
-353 QDAPQ
+353 QEAPQ
-358 QLASEDLTGV
+358 ELVSEDLTGMTDADV
-368 TNAAASAEDNALQ
+368 SAESNAPQ
-381 TGNAAEAARVEAAPV
+381 TGTAAEAARVGETGTA
-396 GGAGVNEAG
+396 
-405 ATDRATEATSGETRA
+405 DRATEA
-420 TGNASSSGLASA
+420 NAVSSSGLENA
-432 QQASGAAD
+432 QQTGSAAEPEDIASQA
-440 LEDAVSQTPIGAV
+440 PIGAE
-453 AGDSE
+453 ADSSE
-458 ISGSGGASRDALP
+458 ISDSGEASRDALSA
-471 ASSTASS
+471 ASG
-478 NSAGSAVSS
+478 SAGSTVSS
-487 AAGSASQPAVGT
+487 ADGSASQSATGT

-527 AVWLVGTRWR
+527 AVWLAGTRWR
-537 RLPATTIGI
+537 RLPSTAIGI

>member
-8 KYGGRTIAVLGGV
+8 KQGGRTIAVLGVV

-32 TSLQYARAQSG
+32 TSLQYARAQSE
-43 LRDDFSNLLSQTAA
+43 LRDDFSDLLSQTAA

-67 LGSSTETSTG
+67 LSSSRDAVA
-77 GSSGIAVLSSSTS
+77 SSGNPGGIAILSSGAPASGTS
-90 NGKASLS
+90 NGIASLS

-102 LSDGTATLSAGPAS
+102 LSDGTATLSAGTAT
-116 PSGLANETGAL
+116 PSGLAYESSTL
-127 EAQSSETQSSGAL
+127 EAQPPEAL
-140 PSTSSSTETPQ
+140 PATSSNTETPQ
-151 GARPSQSSAS
+151 DAAVSRPSPSPASAS
-161 PTETARKT
+161 PSETTRET
-169 LLVSPSTRLP
+169 LIVSPSTRLP
-179 REEIENADL
+179 REDIENADL

-203 GGGEA
+203 GNGEA

-220 EIVVEGTDVDSLRK
+220 EIVVEGTDVDALRK

-278 QTAQGEFLYEVLA
+278 QTAQGEFVYEVLA

-300 IVSPNRVD
+300 IVSPDRVD

-347 RDANAR
+347 RDVNAR
-353 QDAPQ
+353 QDAPM

-368 TNAAASAEDNALQ
+368 TDAEGSAASENNALQ
-381 TGNAAEAARVEAAPV
+381 TATAAETARIGE
-396 GGAGVNEAG
+396 AGVGEAG
-405 ATDRATEATSGETRA
+405 ATDRATPANAASGETGA
-420 TGNASSSGLASA
+420 TGNASSSGLAST
-432 QQASGAAD
+432 QQAGSAA
-440 LEDAVSQTPIGAV
+440 EPEG
-453 AGDSE
+453 SE
-458 ISGSGGASRDALP
+458 ISGAAGASQNALS
-471 ASSTASS
+471 ASSG
-478 NSAGSAVSS
+478 SAGSVGSS
-487 AAGSASQPAVGT
+487 AAGSASQSAAGT

-515 ALWFAATAILWG
+515 ALWFAATGILWG

-537 RLPATTIGI
+537 RLPSTAIGI

>member
-8 KYGGRTIAVLGGV
+8 KYGGRTIAVLGVV
-21 LLLFVAYQLWG
+21 LLLFVVYQLWG
-32 TSLQYARAQSG
+32 TSLQYARAQSE

-57 FRDGAAGTGG
+57 FRDGAAGADG
-67 LGSSTETSTG
+67 LSSSTETGASSE
-77 GSSGIAVLSSSTS
+77 GSSGIAILSSGASSGT
-90 NGKASLS
+90 ASLS

-102 LSDGTATLSAGPAS
+102 LSGGIATLSAGAATPSRLAAEAS
-116 PSGLANETGAL
+116 IS
-127 EAQSSETQSSGAL
+127 EAQPPRTL
-140 PSTSSSTETPQ
+140 PSTSSNAETPQ
-151 GARPSQSSAS
+151 EATASQSSAS
-161 PTETARKT
+161 PAETTRQT
-169 LLVSPSTRLP
+169 LLVNPSTRLP
-179 REEIENADL
+179 REDIENADL
-188 VYTPGSEEILPLLYP
+188 VYTPGSDEILPLLYP
-203 GGGEA
+203 GNGEA
-208 VARIVIPAIKMD
+208 VARIVIRAIGMD
-220 EIVVEGTDVDSLRK
+220 QIVVEGTDVDALRK

-266 IGSLRPG
+266 IGNLRP
-273 DRITV
+273 DDKIIV
-278 QTAQGEFLYEVLA
+278 QTAQGEFVYEVLA

-300 IVSPNRVD
+300 IVSPDRID
-308 LLRDKGNNLL
+308 LLRDNGNNLL

-347 RDANAR
+347 QDANAR
-353 QDAPQ
+353 QEAPQ
-358 QLASEDLTGV
+358 ELVSEDLTGMTDADV
-368 TNAAASAEDNALQ
+368 SAESNARE
-381 TGNAAEAARVEAAPV
+381 TGNAAEAARVGETGTA
-396 GGAGVNEAG
+396 
-405 ATDRATEATSGETRA
+405 DRATEANA
-420 TGNASSSGLASA
+420 ASSSELENA
-432 QQASGAAD
+432 QQTGSAAEPVDIASQA
-440 LEDAVSQTPIGAV
+440 PIGTEA
-453 AGDSE
+453 DISE
-458 ISGSGGASRDALP
+458 ISDSGGASQDALSA
-471 ASSTASS
+471 ASG
-478 NSAGSAVSS
+478 SAGSTVSS
-487 AAGSASQPAVGT
+487 ADGSASQSATGT

-537 RLPATTIGI
+537 RLPSTAIGI
-546 LPVLG
+546 LPVLS